1 MIIGATGH
9 TGSGKTTFLLGY
21 AMSLGREGI
30 VLTAGVDP
38 ESIMSKLPDRNG
50 FKWEVVETNIELPA
64 ILDRI
69 NRASN
74 IFRADRR
81 VIVIK
86 DISGYLAACHH
97 HLLSDATAGIE
108 EYEKRMIE
116 YRIKLENSIVSFQ
129 GKVCIVSNEPASLT
143 PFMSDQERCFHQELA
158 AFNLHMAEHSHVW
171 YWVSSGREVELRTNR
186 KS

>member
-1 MIIGATGH
+1 MIIGVTGH

-30 VLTAGVDP
+30 ILTAGVDQAVLKEQLP
-38 ESIMSKLPDRNG
+38 ERNG
-50 FKWEVVETNIELPA
+50 FTWKVIETDIELPA

-69 NRASN
+69 NRESN

-86 DISGYLAACHH
+86 SISGYLAACHRI
-97 HLLSDATAGIE
+97 LAARGTGIAAYE
-108 EYEKRMIE
+108 ERMDE
-116 YRIKLENSIVSFQ
+116 YRSELEKAIISFQ

-143 PFMSDQERCFHQELA
+143 PFMSDMECCYHKQLA
-158 AFNLHMAEHSHVW
+158 LFNLHMAEHSHVW
-171 YWVSSGREVELRTNR
+171 YWVSSGRAVELRAGN
-186 KS
+186 K

>member
-38 ESIMSKLPDRNG
+38 ASMMSMLPNRNG
-50 FKWEVVETNIELPA
+50 FKWEVVETNSELPA

-86 DISGYLAACHH
+86 DVSGYLAACHH
-97 HLLSDATAGIE
+97 LLSDATARIE
-108 EYEKRMIE
+108 EYEERMID
-116 YRIKLENSIVSFQ
+116 YRSKLENAIVSFQ
-129 GKVCIVSNEPASLT
+129 GKICIVSNEPASLT
-143 PFMSDQERCFHQELA
+143 PFMSERERCFHKQLA
-158 AFNLHMAEHSHVW
+158 AFNLHMAEQSHVW
-171 YWVSSGREVELRTNR
+171 YWVSSGRAVELRARN